1 MHTNNTEILLLL
13 IHSRKTIAYGQPE
26 DVNKKHSKNNTSKR
40 AQITSTNEI
49 RHIITRVL

>member
-1 MHTNNTEILLLL
+1 MRTHNTEILLLL

-26 DVNKKHSKNNTSKR
+26 DVNKKHSENNTSKR

-49 RHIITRVL
+49 RQI